1 MSTYSITFLNGYFY
15 YKNCNLS
22 FKNKPTDYKNRQNFL
37 GLGKEHVATVLHSGS
52 FPGFPSHIL
61 SMHVSLSKLSEGMT
75 KRTC

>member
-1 MSTYSITFLNGYFY
+1 MGIFIIKTVICPLKISPQIIRTGRI
-15 YKNCNLS
+15 
-22 FKNKPTDYKNRQNFL
+22 FL